1 MVEAWRRRRAAERV
15 EPGDGRPLERFRW
28 WQQLSR
34 SRFSL
39 QLTGAEGRRIVYAV
53 DVRPAGDHDG
63 RVRADLHLDG
73 RHHATSRVPAA
84 FPVEGGVI
92 EVAASMFG
100 LKRCH
105 YVTPDGVEQR
115 LVPDPA
121 SAAGHRARLER
132 DHPAVSRFVVLV
144 SAVLLG
150 LGLSVVVLELVDVIG
165 RLPPVVERFGGFE
178 APVQPPLCLTVTGG
192 VGAVLASIE
201 RGLRL
206 RYHWLLDGAAS

>member
-1 MVEAWRRRRAAERV
+1 MFEDVRRRLAAGRV
-15 EPGDGRPLERFRW
+15 KPGDGRPLQRFRW

-34 SRFSL
+34 SLLYLSL
-39 QLTGAEGRRIVYAV
+39 HDTDGRLVVYAV

-63 RVRADLHLDG
+63 RVLADLYRDG
-73 RHHATSRVPAA
+73 RHHASSKLPAT

-105 YVTPDGVEQR
+105 YVAPGGAERQ

-121 SAAGHRARLER
+121 SAAGHRARLE
-132 DHPAVSRFVVLV
+132 DEHPGLSRFIG
-144 SAVLLG
+144 A
-150 LGLSVVVLELVDVIG
+150 LSVVLLVGGLTAVALELVDVIG
-165 RLPPVVERFGGFE
+165 RIPPLVDRYGGFQ
-178 APVQPPLCLTVTGG
+178 APVQLPLWLTIALG
-192 VGAVLASIE
+192 VGAVMASVE

-206 RYHWLLDGAAS
+206 RYHALLDGAAS

>member
-1 MVEAWRRRRAAERV
+1 MDEAWRPRRSARRV
-15 EPGDGRPLERFRW
+15 KPGDGRPLERFRW

-34 SRFSL
+34 SLFHLS
-39 QLTGAEGRRIVYAV
+39 LTGADGRRVVYAV

-63 RVRADLHLDG
+63 RVRADLYLDG
-73 RHHATSRVPAA
+73 RHHAASKVPAA

-92 EVAASMFG
+92 EVAASAFG

-105 YVTPDGVEQR
+105 YVTSDGAETR

-121 SAAGHRARLER
+121 SAAGRRARLER
-132 DHPAVSRFVVLV
+132 DHPAASRMVGSASVVLLV
-144 SAVLLG
+144 LG
-150 LGLSVVVLELVDVIG
+150 LGAVALELVDVIG
-165 RLPPVVERFGGFE
+165 RIPPVVDRFGSFR
-178 APVQPPLCLTVTGG
+178 APVQLPVWITTTLGL
-192 VGAVLASIE
+192 GAVLASIE